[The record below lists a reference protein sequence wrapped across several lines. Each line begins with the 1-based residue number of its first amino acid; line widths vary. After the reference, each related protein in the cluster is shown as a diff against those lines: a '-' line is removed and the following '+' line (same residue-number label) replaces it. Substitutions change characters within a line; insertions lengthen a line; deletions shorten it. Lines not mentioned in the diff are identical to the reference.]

1 MLSLRT
7 LSRELS
13 RTGRPTY
20 GPGVTADRLL
30 TTGELAREL
39 GLSARS
45 VARWAQEGQLKPTL
59 VTPGGQYRWELED
72 VREQLR
78 LLRKR
83 AE

>member
-1 MLSLRT
+1 
-7 LSRELS
+7 
-13 RTGRPTY
+13 
-20 GPGVTADRLL
+20 VTADRLL

-45 VARWAQEGQLKPTL
+45 LARWAQEGQLKPTL

-78 LLRKR
+78 RLRKR
-83 AE
+83 PE

>member
-1 MLSLRT
+1 M
-7 LSRELS
+7 
-13 RTGRPTY
+13 
-20 GPGVTADRLL
+20 TADRLL

-45 VARWAQEGQLKPTL
+45 LARWAQEGQLTPTL

-78 LLRKR
+78 QLRKR
-83 AE
+83 PD

>member
-1 MLSLRT
+1 
-7 LSRELS
+7 
-13 RTGRPTY
+13 
-20 GPGVTADRLL
+20 VTADRLL

-59 VTPGGQYRWELED
+59 VTPGGQYRWQLED

-78 LLRKR
+78 ALRKR
-83 AE
+83 AD